1 MKTTHKYILKEKN
14 MSSWKD
20 YKETFNLS
28 EDIFA
33 LARSGN
39 VQRLQE
45 FLEILPGL
53 DINQKNHRGYSPLMI
68 AVYNSNQEVSELLLE
83 RGADPNS
90 SDLSGNTILMGAAFK
105 GNVEMVG
112 LLLKQGANKN
122 AENQT
127 GFTAEQWASAFG
139 RMDVVSILKPDANY
153 SRSQNMMNA
162 IKIIWGFIKP
172 NTRKAVAA

>member
-1 MKTTHKYILKEKN
+1 

-20 YKETFNLS
+20 YKETFDLS

-39 VQRLQE
+39 IQRLQE
-45 FLEILPGL
+45 FLEKFPGL
-53 DINQKNHRGYSPLMI
+53 DINQKNYKGYSPLMI
-68 AVYNSNQEVSELLLE
+68 AIYNSNHEVSEFLLE

-105 GNVEMVG
+105 GNVEMVR
-112 LLLKQGANKN
+112 LLLARGANRNEK
-122 AENQT
+122 NQT

-139 RMDVVSILKPDANY
+139 RMDVVLILKPEANY

-162 IKIIWGFIKP
+162 IKIIWGFVKL